1 MSIAHTSL
9 AASSYRIDEVQQ
21 KAGMINSSEEE
32 NASRKCN
39 YPVWRLLICFH
50 LPKWDLLMQITH
62 FKWTTK
68 DWAELLMHCLV
79 DWELWMDERKQMK
92 CAIFLLNEVWLLNF
106 ASQLI
111 CIKYCTTLMQL
122 YDNYKLDLGEIA
134 YGLQIT
140 NNLVEL
146 TKWVLVMIQNSFSR
160 RRKIAFNRRNLI
172 GFLMA

>member
-1 MSIAHTSL
+1 
-9 AASSYRIDEVQQ
+9 
-21 KAGMINSSEEE
+21 
-32 NASRKCN
+32 
-39 YPVWRLLICFH
+39 
-50 LPKWDLLMQITH
+50 
-62 FKWTTK
+62 
-68 DWAELLMHCLV
+68 
-79 DWELWMDERKQMK
+79 
-92 CAIFLLNEVWLLNF
+92 
-106 ASQLI
+106 
-111 CIKYCTTLMQL
+111 MQL